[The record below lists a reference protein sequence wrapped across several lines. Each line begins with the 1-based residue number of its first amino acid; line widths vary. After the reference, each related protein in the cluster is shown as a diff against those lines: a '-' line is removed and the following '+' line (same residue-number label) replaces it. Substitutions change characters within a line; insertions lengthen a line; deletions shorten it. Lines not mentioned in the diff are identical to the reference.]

1 MGKGGKSRN
10 LALKGVEEKSDDSK
24 DESKDKDEDDD
35 EDKDL
40 TFITDEIIKLLQF
53 RKKDKGKPPRKSK
66 SSRKGKNEKPLIQC
80 HECKCFGHMRIECP
94 NYLMK
99 EKTKKSKDKG
109 LVATQSDT
117 ENDSFDEYMDECGH
131 FITFATTTDKVIV
144 ESASDN
150 EDSSGDEV
158 PKKLTLQEAYDK
170 LCTKFIKSYKTTHC
184 CRKEPNKAKTEKA
197 NLLVK
202 LDETTRLV
210 ETLVVENTSLEEKI
224 KNLEVEL
231 SQARTQIKRMSS
243 AKLDEVLS
251 AQKPISD
258 KIGLG
263 YVVSSSPSS
272 FMASGSKT
280 VFVLQFKKGDK
291 GMKSKTNLANSKS
304 FVRPHVCHHCGVS
317 GHIRPNC
324 FKLYPQKQVSK

>member
-24 DESKDKDEDDD
+24 DESKDEDEDED

-117 ENDSFDEYMDECGH
+117 KNDSSDEYMDECGH

-170 LCTKFIKSYKTTHC
+170 LCTKFIKSEKTSHC
-184 CRKEPNKAKTEKA
+184 CRKELNEAKTEKPD
-197 NLLVK
+197 LLVK

-210 ETLVVENTSLEEKI
+210 ETLVVENTSFREGQE
-224 KNLEVEL
+224 
-231 SQARTQIKRMSS
+231 S
-243 AKLDEVLS
+243 
-251 AQKPISD
+251 
-258 KIGLG
+258 
-263 YVVSSSPSS
+263 
-272 FMASGSKT
+272 
-280 VFVLQFKKGDK
+280 
-291 GMKSKTNLANSKS
+291 
-304 FVRPHVCHHCGVS
+304 
-317 GHIRPNC
+317 
-324 FKLYPQKQVSK
+324 

>member
-1 MGKGGKSRN
+1 
-10 LALKGVEEKSDDSK
+10 
-24 DESKDKDEDDD
+24 
-35 EDKDL
+35 
-40 TFITDEIIKLLQF
+40 
-53 RKKDKGKPPRKSK
+53 
-66 SSRKGKNEKPLIQC
+66 
-80 HECKCFGHMRIECP
+80 
-94 NYLMK
+94 
-99 EKTKKSKDKG
+99 
-109 LVATQSDT
+109 
-117 ENDSFDEYMDECGH
+117 MDECGH

-158 PKKLTLQEAYDK
+158 PKKLTFQEAYDK
-170 LCTKFIKSYKTTHC
+170 LCTKFIKSEKTSHC
-184 CRKEPNKAKTEKA
+184 CRKELNEAKTKKA

-210 ETLVVENTSLEEKI
+210 ETLVVENTSLEEKV

-243 AKLDEVLS
+243 AKFDEVLS

-263 YVVSSSPSS
+263 YAVSSSPSS
-272 FMASGSKT
+272 FMAFGSKT
-280 VFVLQFKKGDK
+280 IFVLQFKKGDK
-291 GMKSKTNLANSKS
+291 GMKSKTDLANSKS

-324 FKLYPQKQVSK
+324 FKLHPQKQVSK